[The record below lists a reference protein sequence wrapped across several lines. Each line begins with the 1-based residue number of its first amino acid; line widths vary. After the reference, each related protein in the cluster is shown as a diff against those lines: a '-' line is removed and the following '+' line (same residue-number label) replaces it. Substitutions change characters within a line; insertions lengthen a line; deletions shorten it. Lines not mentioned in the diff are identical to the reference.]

1 MALSSVRTNASRAA
15 VLAFLGANGPGSR
28 AEIAR
33 ALNVSPALVTKLA
46 RELLADQL
54 IVELTH
60 SPSRGGRPAQLV
72 GLASSDIGAIGVKV
86 APDHL
91 TMVEVG
97 IDGAVS
103 HLETRDFEA
112 SSPHALSTL
121 VQAVTELVEAS
132 DRRTQLGIGV
142 GIPGSVQEQSE
153 HSVNSTQLGWTNV
166 PLGSALQSATNL
178 PVLIDNNVSALA
190 LAESL
195 YGTGRGHEHFLVV
208 TIGSGVGAG
217 IVSHGSIVRG
227 YSGNAGEIGHIPAGD
242 GEALCNCGARGC
254 LEAAIKEDALVA
266 QARQAGVIEPH
277 EGIDTLERHGA
288 AGEPKAKEI
297 FARAGHLFGQAVA
310 GVVNTLDPE
319 LIIVLGE
326 GATSWPLWSEG
337 FEPAFRPALIPQK
350 RGIPVVV
357 EGWQDDRWAQGAACL
372 VLSTPFDDAG
382 ISGEQGDRIR
392 ERLTTHAD
400 AAS

>member
-1 MALSSVRTNASRAA
+1 VALSSTRTNASRAA
-15 VLAFLGANGPGSR
+15 VLAFLGTHGAASR

-33 ALNVSPALVTKLA
+33 SLEVSPALVTKLA

-54 IVELTH
+54 IIELTH
-60 SPSRGGRPAQLV
+60 SPSRGGRPAQLI
-72 GLASSDIGAIGVKV
+72 GLASHDIGAIGVKV

-97 IDGAVS
+97 IDGEVT
-103 HLETRDFEA
+103 HVETRDFEA
-112 SSPHALSTL
+112 SSPHALATL
-121 VQAVTELVEAS
+121 VTAVSEVVKLST
-132 DRRTQLGIGV
+132 RRTQLGIGV

-195 YGTGRGHEHFLVV
+195 YGTGRGHDHFLVV

-217 IVSHGSIVRG
+217 IVSHGSIIRG
-227 YSGNAGEIGHIPAGD
+227 HSGNAGEIGHIPVTTD
-242 GEALCNCGARGC
+242 GPVCNCGATGC
-254 LEAAIKEDALVA
+254 LEAAIKEESLVR
-266 QARQAGVIEPH
+266 QARSAGVIGPH
-277 EGIDTLERHGA
+277 DGIGALEVRGA
-288 AGEPKAKEI
+288 AGDPRAQEV
-297 FARAGHLFGQAVA
+297 FANAGRLFGRAVA

-319 LIIVLGE
+319 IVIVLGE
-326 GATSWPLWSEG
+326 GAASWPLWAAG

-350 RGIPVVV
+350 RGIQVVV

-372 VLSTPFDDAG
+372 ILSTPFDDAG
-382 ISGEQGDRIR
+382 VSGKQGHLIR
-392 ERLTTHAD
+392 ERLTTHAG
-400 AAS
+400 APS